1 MQRKKQNLK
10 QFRNILKLQK
20 RTQINCIPSNQSNI
34 IRKKKNPSQ
43 IALMESCNLQ
53 IFKVFEA
60 HKKVNHKKRS
70 TYEQIDY
77 MVWINHYLCSNLIEN
92 EKWLTNIVKT
102 VKKIPKRFYKVDL
115 TMKNM
120 NPPKIWSLK

>member
-20 RTQINCIPSNQSNI
+20 RTQINCVHSNQSNI
-34 IRKKKNPSQ
+34 IRKKKNPGQ

-60 HKKVNHKKRS
+60 HKKVNRKKGALMNKS
-70 TYEQIDY
+70 TTCPELITIYTLKI
-77 MVWINHYLCSNLIEN
+77 LIEN
-92 EKWLTNIVKT
+92 EKCLTNIVK
-102 VKKIPKRFYKVDL
+102 R
-115 TMKNM
+115 
-120 NPPKIWSLK
+120 